1 MKQKHRILIVD
12 DDADDREI
20 IRDAFISALEEQ
32 EYIFIENGDKLL
44 DYLEGNME
52 ERIPSLIM
60 LDLNM
65 PGKDGRETLR
75 EIKGD
80 KRYQHIP
87 TIVFTTSSS
96 MRDKQMVYDLGAN
109 CFITKPVSF
118 KDLIEVTRSIG
129 QYWFEIVE
137 LPTFRDNE

>member
-20 IRDAFISALEEQ
+20 IRDAFMSSMDNQ
-32 EYIFIENGDKLL
+32 DYVFIENGDKLL
-44 DYLEGNME
+44 EYLEQHEAGE
-52 ERIPSLIM
+52 VPSLIM

-75 EIKGD
+75 ELKTNT
-80 KRYQHIP
+80 RYHHIP

-96 MRDKQMVYDLGAN
+96 GRDRQMVYELGAN
-109 CFITKPVSF
+109 CFITKPDTF
-118 KDLIEVTRSIG
+118 NKLIEMATSISRLWL
-129 QYWFEIVE
+129 Q
-137 LPTFRDNE
+137 